1 MTNTETSVPLPPLSE
16 GASWLANYDTG
27 RMAKFDKHAWLERGP
42 DEAAVRRL
50 VDKER
55 MLAAAMVRD
64 HGLAVQLRAALST
77 GFSAFKPSSS
87 PHTSFAAANAA
98 GDGAAVAAALKFLQP
113 LLKGEKEKRKF
124 DTTRSVMNL
133 KKISLHK
140 IDAALEACR

>member
-1 MTNTETSVPLPPLSE
+1 
-16 GASWLANYDTG
+16 
-27 RMAKFDKHAWLERGP
+27 MAKFDKHAWLERGP

-77 GFSAFKPSSS
+77 GFSAFKPS
-87 PHTSFAAANAA
+87 PHTSFAATNAA
-98 GDGAAVAAALKFLQP
+98 GDGAAVAAALKVLQP
-113 LLKGEKEKRKF
+113 LQGGKEQRAF